1 MSALPTLSRNAEH
14 LPDAVYRDLVD
25 MLFSMTIPVAFMGSA
40 FVGVAFIAGEA
51 FHDPWMMAFA
61 IAVTLLTIVR
71 LLTLRAYRRRAGATL
86 ALATLARWETRYAWS
101 TYLFA
106 ILLGLF
112 NVRALMFHDAL
123 LHLIAVSL
131 VFVFGAG
138 LVSRISIR
146 PRICII
152 SMLLATLPTAITLLV
167 HSFMAHSNPIH
178 AELFAIEALLM
189 MAAIVMSLQ
198 SIGHLHRSMVEHL
211 TTKHDYGML
220 AKRDALTG
228 LPNRL
233 LLRERFQKDIARVSR
248 TGSRLAIH
256 YLDLDGFKAVNDLNG
271 HPAGDAILR
280 EVATRLES
288 VIRSED
294 TLCRI
299 GGDEFVVLQAMISHE
314 AEAEMLARR
323 IIKKLSAP
331 YRVGEADARLSVSV
345 GIDIAT
351 ETGTDLEQLI
361 QRADTALYV
370 AKTSGKGR
378 FHFFRDDL
386 APAVPASLPKAHIV

>member
-1 MSALPTLSRNAEH
+1 MSGLPTLSRNAEH

-40 FVGVAFIAGEA
+40 FAGIAFVAGNA
-51 FHDPWMMAFA
+51 FHDPLMLAFA
-61 IAVTLLTIVR
+61 IAVTILTVIR
-71 LLTLRAYRRRAGATL
+71 LFTLRAYRQRAGATL
-86 ALATLARWETRYAWS
+86 AIATLARWEARYAWS
-101 TYLFA
+101 NYLFA

-112 NVRALMFHDAL
+112 NARALMFHDAL

-138 LVSRISIR
+138 LVSRVSIR
-146 PRICII
+146 PRICIV
-152 SMLLATLPTAITLLV
+152 SMLLATVPTAATLLA
-167 HSFMAHSNPIH
+167 HSFMAHENPVH
-178 AELFAIEALLM
+178 EELFAIEALLM
-189 MAAIVMSLQ
+189 TAAIVMSLQ

-248 TGSRLAIH
+248 TGTRLALH

-271 HPAGDAILR
+271 HPAGDAVLR
-280 EVATRLES
+280 EVAVRLEA
-288 VIRSED
+288 VIRAED
-294 TLCRI
+294 TLCRL

-331 YRVGEADARLSVSV
+331 YPLGEVDARLSVSV
-345 GIDIAT
+345 GIDVAT
-351 ETGTDLEQLI
+351 ESGADLEQLI
-361 QRADTALYV
+361 GRADTALYA

-378 FHFFRDDL
+378 FYFYGDTL
-386 APAVPASLPKAHIV
+386 APAAPAPLSKARMP